1 MLQLMKKMGNQS
13 RDIHNIKETIAHF
26 KTKKNTIPK
35 LKKSLRELWEQTLKS
50 YDDWEDLIEQKNYQD
65 LQEYSAF

>member
-26 KTKKNTIPK
+26 KTKKNAIPEIK
-35 LKKSLRELWEQTLKS
+35 ILLVGLNKQNRYDKKESMNSTQ
-50 YDDWEDLIEQKNYQD
+50 INKNHLMQSD
-65 LQEYSAF
+65 MA